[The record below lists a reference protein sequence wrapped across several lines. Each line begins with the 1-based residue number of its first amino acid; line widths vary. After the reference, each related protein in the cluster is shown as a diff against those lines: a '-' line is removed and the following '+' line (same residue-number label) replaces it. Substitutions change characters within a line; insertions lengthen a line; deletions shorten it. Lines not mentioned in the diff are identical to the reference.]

1 MIMKEMNGMTWNYNQ
16 TKLLREQHGKIP
28 CVAIASLLGMSP
40 NAVIEKA
47 YKMGLSSNLYHTVEM
62 PLHSIINFRNKGY
75 CARKLGRLVAYS
87 HKGLSWV
94 EQKHIAARDSG

>member
-1 MIMKEMNGMTWNYNQ
+1 MSGLIWNYNQ
-16 TKLLREQHGKIP
+16 TKLLREQHSKIP

-62 PLHSIINFRNKGY
+62 PLNTIINFKTKTY
-75 CARKLGRLVAYS
+75 CTRRLAS
-87 HKGLSWV
+87 
-94 EQKHIAARDSG
+94 